1 MNEVCKEVFMLVCV
15 YMCRFLR
22 SLTRSLPLYMTLAWI
37 FSVAL
42 IVKGVV
48 QEKEARLKETVRMM
62 GLKSSTYWLSWAISS
77 TLPLA
82 VSAALLTI
90 ILKVINADSLPFTN
104 TAVHWIQ
111 ELIWSTLDQ
120 RASSALH

>member
-1 MNEVCKEVFMLVCV
+1 MC
-15 YMCRFLR
+15 MCRFLR

-62 GLKSSTYWLSWAISS
+62 GLKSSIYWLSWAISC

-90 ILKVINADSLPFTN
+90 ILKVINAD
-104 TAVHWIQ
+104 
-111 ELIWSTLDQ
+111 
-120 RASSALH
+120 

>member
-1 MNEVCKEVFMLVCV
+1 MCKQVFMLVCLC
-15 YMCRFLR
+15 MCRFLR

-48 QEKEARLKETVRMM
+48 QEKEARLKEIVRMM

-82 VSAALLTI
+82 VSAALLTV

-104 TAVHWIQ
+104 TAVHQIQ
-111 ELIWSTLDQ
+111 DLIWSTLDQ

>member
-1 MNEVCKEVFMLVCV
+1 MKCASLVSLC
-15 YMCRFLR
+15 MCRFLR

-62 GLKSSTYWLSWAISS
+62 GLKSSIYWLSWAISS

-82 VSAALLTI
+82 VSAALLTV

-104 TAVHWIQ
+104 TAVHRIPD
-111 ELIWSTLDQ
+111 LIWTTLDQ
-120 RASSALH
+120 RASSALHW

>member
-1 MNEVCKEVFMLVCV
+1 
-15 YMCRFLR
+15 MCRFLR

-48 QEKEARLKETVRMM
+48 QEKEARLKETVMMM

-90 ILKVINADSLPFTN
+90 ILKVINAD
-104 TAVHWIQ
+104 
-111 ELIWSTLDQ
+111 
-120 RASSALH
+120 

>member
-1 MNEVCKEVFMLVCV
+1 
-15 YMCRFLR
+15 
-22 SLTRSLPLYMTLAWI
+22 MTLAWI

-82 VSAALLTI
+82 VSAALLTV
-90 ILKVINADSLPFTN
+90 ILKVINTDSLPFTN
-104 TAVHWIQ
+104 TAVHRIQ
-111 ELIWSTLDQ
+111 DLIWSTLDQ
-120 RASSALH
+120 RAPSALH

>member
-1 MNEVCKEVFMLVCV
+1 MWESVFMLVCM
-15 YMCRFLR
+15 YTCRFLR

-62 GLKSSTYWLSWAISS
+62 GLKSSIYWLSWAISS

-90 ILKVINADSLPFTN
+90 ILKVINAD
-104 TAVHWIQ
+104 
-111 ELIWSTLDQ
+111 
-120 RASSALH
+120 

>member
-1 MNEVCKEVFMLVCV
+1 MLVCM

-62 GLKSSTYWLSWAISS
+62 GLKSSIYWLSWAISS

-82 VSAALLTI
+82 VSAALLTV
-90 ILKVINADSLPFTN
+90 ILKVINAD
-104 TAVHWIQ
+104 
-111 ELIWSTLDQ
+111 
-120 RASSALH
+120 